1 MFLIYESCSSINSEN
16 ENIIVYKSKI
26 EYVSNEIKEK
36 INLNDIEFYINENN
50 NRIRKIKSYD
60 ECIFNN
66 KENYKKIIRYFIIS
80 KIDCEIKLT
89 YSPFID
95 YEMKYSLKKNRITEI
110 LILDSISKK
119 LEINDNNLI
128 IKDIILEKNNQLP
141 VITDYE
147 EEVNKDV
154 DMDKCIINC
163 PICGESNELNDNSL
177 MKCNDLNNKRIF
189 LIFVF

>member
-1 MFLIYESCSSINSEN
+1 
-16 ENIIVYKSKI
+16 
-26 EYVSNEIKEK
+26 
-36 INLNDIEFYINENN
+36 
-50 NRIRKIKSYD
+50 
-60 ECIFNN
+60 
-66 KENYKKIIRYFIIS
+66 
-80 KIDCEIKLT
+80 
-89 YSPFID
+89 
-95 YEMKYSLKKNRITEI
+95 MKYSLKKNRITEI

-177 MKCNDLNNKRIF
+177 MKCKFCESNLF
-189 LIFVF
+189 